1 MKFFKS
7 ILFMI
12 IFTAGLSSYAG
23 ESSNGV
29 QSNAPTL
36 NGLQLNGFTLN
47 GLQLNGLRFNRIEVK
62 GLTQSDRSKRS
73 FRQSSLA
80 KMSRKPLVKVRP
92 MVDQEDE

>member
-12 IFTAGLSSYAG
+12 IFTAGLSSFAS
-23 ESSNGV
+23 EPSNHF
-29 QSNAPTL
+29 QFNMLTF

-47 GLQLNGLRFNRIEVK
+47 GLQLNGLRFYPIEVK
-62 GLTQSDRSKRS
+62 GFAQSDRSKPL

-80 KMSRKPLVKVRP
+80 KMSRKPLVKVRS
-92 MVDQEDE
+92 MVDKKDE